1 MGCGP
6 DHGLGDRAGQELR
19 GREGARSARSH
30 LRLPGS
36 HRRLQH
42 VADGASGHHRQP
54 VPAREH
60 HRRARHSREVTAVLE
75 VRQLSARYGR
85 VEALHDI
92 CLSVADGEFVAVLGP
107 NGAGKSTL
115 MRAIMGL
122 VANSGEVSFRG
133 AALPRQAPDACVAR
147 GVVLVPEGRGIF
159 APMTVA
165 ENLELGAYLLND
177 DVEFERR
184 RARVFKLFPRLRE
197 RLGQIAG
204 SLSGGEQQMRAVGR
218 ALMADPKILLLDEP
232 SLGLA
237 PRIIDEILSTL
248 ALLNKE
254 GLPIVLVEQKAPLA
268 LRLTSRAYLLS
279 VGRLIAE
286 IDPRNITSHDEL
298 ARYYLS

>member
-1 MGCGP
+1 MT
-6 DHGLGDRAGQELR
+6 
-19 GREGARSARSH
+19 SI
-30 LRLPGS
+30 
-36 HRRLQH
+36 
-42 VADGASGHHRQP
+42 
-54 VPAREH
+54 
-60 HRRARHSREVTAVLE
+60 LE

-85 VEALHDI
+85 VEALHDLS
-92 CLSVADGEFVAVLGP
+92 LSVADGEFVAVLGP

-122 VANSGEVSFRG
+122 VANSGDVSFRG
-133 AALPRQAPDACVAR
+133 AALPRQSPDTCVAR

-165 ENLELGAYLLND
+165 ENLELGAYLLKD
-177 DVEFERR
+177 PAEFERR
-184 RARVFKLFPRLRE
+184 QTRVFGLFPRMRE
-197 RLGQIAG
+197 RLGQVAG
-204 SLSGGEQQMRAVGR
+204 SLSGGEQQMLAVGR

-237 PRIIDEILSTL
+237 PKVIDEILSTL

-268 LRLTSRAYLLS
+268 LRLSSRAYLLS

-286 IDPRNITSHDEL
+286 IDPRTIKSHDEL

>member
-1 MGCGP
+1 
-6 DHGLGDRAGQELR
+6 
-19 GREGARSARSH
+19 
-30 LRLPGS
+30 
-36 HRRLQH
+36 
-42 VADGASGHHRQP
+42 
-54 VPAREH
+54 
-60 HRRARHSREVTAVLE
+60 VTSVLE

-92 CLSVADGEFVAVLGP
+92 SLSVADGEFVAVLGP

-122 VANSGEVSFRG
+122 VANSGDVSFRG
-133 AALPRQAPDACVAR
+133 AALPRQSPDTCVAR

-177 DVEFERR
+177 TAEFERR
-184 RARVFKLFPRLRE
+184 QARVFNLFPRMRE
-197 RLGQIAG
+197 RFGQIAG
-204 SLSGGEQQMRAVGR
+204 SLSGGEQQMLAVGR

-237 PRIIDEILSTL
+237 PKVIDEILSTL

-268 LRLTSRAYLLS
+268 LRLSSRAYLLS

-286 IDPRNITSHDEL
+286 IDPRTIKSHDEL

>member
-1 MGCGP
+1 
-6 DHGLGDRAGQELR
+6 
-19 GREGARSARSH
+19 
-30 LRLPGS
+30 
-36 HRRLQH
+36 
-42 VADGASGHHRQP
+42 
-54 VPAREH
+54 
-60 HRRARHSREVTAVLE
+60 VTSVLE

-92 CLSVADGEFVAVLGP
+92 SLSVADGEFVAVLGP

-122 VANSGEVSFRG
+122 VANSGDVSFRG
-133 AALPRQAPDACVAR
+133 AALPRQSPDTCAAR

-177 DVEFERR
+177 SAEFERR
-184 RARVFKLFPRLRE
+184 QARVFSLFPRMRE
-197 RLGQIAG
+197 RLGQVAG
-204 SLSGGEQQMRAVGR
+204 SLSGGEQQMLAVGR

-232 SLGLA
+232 SLGLG
-237 PRIIDEILSTL
+237 PKVIDEILSTL

-268 LRLTSRAYLLS
+268 LRLSNRAYLLS

-286 IDPRNITSHDEL
+286 IDPRTIKSHDEL

>member
-1 MGCGP
+1 MT
-6 DHGLGDRAGQELR
+6 
-19 GREGARSARSH
+19 S
-30 LRLPGS
+30 
-36 HRRLQH
+36 
-42 VADGASGHHRQP
+42 
-54 VPAREH
+54 
-60 HRRARHSREVTAVLE
+60 VLE
-75 VRQLSARYGR
+75 VRQLSAHYGR

-92 CLSVADGEFVAVLGP
+92 SLSVADGEFVAVLGP

-122 VANSGEVSFRG
+122 VANAGDVSFRG
-133 AALPRQAPDACVAR
+133 AALPRQSPDTCVAR

-177 DVEFERR
+177 SAEFERR
-184 RARVFKLFPRLRE
+184 QARVFNLFPRMRE
-197 RLGQIAG
+197 RLGQVAG
-204 SLSGGEQQMRAVGR
+204 SLSGGEQQMLAVGR

-232 SLGLA
+232 SLGLG
-237 PRIIDEILSTL
+237 PKVIDEILSTL

-268 LRLTSRAYLLS
+268 LRLSNRAYLLS

-286 IDPRNITSHDEL
+286 IDPRTIKSHDEL

>member
-1 MGCGP
+1 
-6 DHGLGDRAGQELR
+6 
-19 GREGARSARSH
+19 
-30 LRLPGS
+30 
-36 HRRLQH
+36 
-42 VADGASGHHRQP
+42 
-54 VPAREH
+54 
-60 HRRARHSREVTAVLE
+60 VTSVLE

-92 CLSVADGEFVAVLGP
+92 SLSVADGEFVAVLGP

-122 VANSGEVSFRG
+122 IANSGDVSFRG
-133 AALPRQAPDACVAR
+133 AALPRQSPDTCAAR

-177 DVEFERR
+177 SAEFERR
-184 RARVFKLFPRLRE
+184 QARVFNLFPRMRE
-197 RLGQIAG
+197 RLGQVAG
-204 SLSGGEQQMRAVGR
+204 SLSGGEQQMLAVGR

-237 PRIIDEILSTL
+237 PKVIDEILSTL

-254 GLPIVLVEQKAPLA
+254 GLPIILVEQKAPLA
-268 LRLTSRAYLLS
+268 LRLSNRAYLLS

-286 IDPRNITSHDEL
+286 IDPRTIKSNDEL
-298 ARYYLS
+298 VRYYLS

>member
-1 MGCGP
+1 MT
-6 DHGLGDRAGQELR
+6 
-19 GREGARSARSH
+19 S
-30 LRLPGS
+30 
-36 HRRLQH
+36 
-42 VADGASGHHRQP
+42 
-54 VPAREH
+54 
-60 HRRARHSREVTAVLE
+60 VLE

-92 CLSVADGEFVAVLGP
+92 SLSVAEGEFVAVLGP

-122 VANSGEVSFRG
+122 ISNSGAVTFQG
-133 AALPRQAPDACVAR
+133 AALPRHAPDACVAR

-165 ENLELGAYLLND
+165 EHLELGAYLLSD
-177 DVEFERR
+177 REEFERR
-184 RARVFKLFPRLRE
+184 RSRVFDLFPRLRE
-197 RLGQIAG
+197 RLGQVAG
-204 SLSGGEQQMRAVGR
+204 SLSGGEQQMLAVGR

-237 PRIIDEILSTL
+237 PKVIDEILSTL

-268 LRLTSRAYLLS
+268 LRLSSRAYLLS

-286 IDPRNITSHDEL
+286 IDPRTIKSHDEL